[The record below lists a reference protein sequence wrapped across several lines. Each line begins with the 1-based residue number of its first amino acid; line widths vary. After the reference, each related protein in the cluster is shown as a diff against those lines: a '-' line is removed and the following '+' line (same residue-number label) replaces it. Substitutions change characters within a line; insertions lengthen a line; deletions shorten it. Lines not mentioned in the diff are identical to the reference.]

1 MSAAPVIR
9 SPRALALL
17 RLSRRRSAREQQVLL
32 LTSFLAAHR
41 ELGLP
46 VAHAQAVIDDIVKN
60 PPPAAEVS
68 AVRRA
73 HTDYSSNSGR
83 LTIGRRFSLMFH
95 MPSQFGALSCQRPN
109 LRINLATGAS
119 RFPGRRAFSA
129 SAASLAPRRHGR
141 ADWSTPRPSGLPYNR
156 AKRNRA
162 SHHHQPRRPAGLVR
176 RPVAQNWR

>member
-9 SPRALALL
+9 SALALL

-68 AVRRA
+68 AVRACGER
-73 HTDYSSNSGR
+73 TR
-83 LTIGRRFSLMFH
+83 LTL
-95 MPSQFGALSCQRPN
+95 P
-109 LRINLATGAS
+109 T
-119 RFPGRRAFSA
+119 RAA
-129 SAASLAPRRHGR
+129 
-141 ADWSTPRPSGLPYNR
+141 
-156 AKRNRA
+156 
-162 SHHHQPRRPAGLVR
+162 
-176 RPVAQNWR
+176 